1 MGSVFKPLGVASCSV
16 VLALASCQT
25 KSAPE
30 GEGGAATTVAGAA
43 GMERSTAG
51 DGGGFSA
58 GNGSSGDPADGSTL
72 VEPPPYLL
80 YFSGFE
86 DGRAVNSVA
95 VDDRHLYWNLNGGRF
110 MRAAKEGGDVSPE
123 LFFQCS
129 TCDLM
134 DFLVD
139 SGIAYFLNGAELLR
153 VNLDTKAQ
161 RAIALD
167 FDHVG
172 RGALMADDSYLYT
185 AMPGCAAITR
195 IDKQTFAKEVVPVA
209 DVEYPGA
216 GVTTLDKTEERIVC
230 GSPTQLFV
238 FDSWGSE
245 PRVEHVGIDV
255 LWGFAMAGGIGYW
268 LEQPTSSP
276 PPVQIGRLALT
287 GGQSGFVVQESEAG
301 HTNRLVFAS
310 SIDKLLFGNIAGIRA
325 FDARTDRLGNLVQ
338 LGRPT
343 DLAVDDEFAYA
354 SVLGRPKRRLR
365 GEEVYSL
372 AYWLARVPLSELE

>member
-1 MGSVFKPLGVASCSV
+1 MGSVLKPFGVASCGV

-25 KSAPE
+25 KSPPE
-30 GEGGAATTVAGAA
+30 GEGGAATNVSGAA
-43 GMERSTAG
+43 GSEPSTAG
-51 DGGGFSA
+51 EGAGFSA
-58 GNGSSGDPADGSTL
+58 GNGGGCDPADGSTL

-95 VDDRHLYWNLNGGRF
+95 IGDRHVYWNLNGGRF
-110 MRAAKEGGDVSPE
+110 MRAAKDGSDVTPE
-123 LFFQCS
+123 LFLQCS

-139 SGIAYFLNGAELLR
+139 AEAAYFLNGAELLR
-153 VNLDTKAQ
+153 VDVDTKAQ

-172 RGALMADDSYLYT
+172 RGALMADDTYLYT

-195 IDKQTFAKEVVPVA
+195 IHKQTFAKEVLPVVG
-209 DVEYPGA
+209 VEYPGA
-216 GVTTLDKTEERIVC
+216 GVTTLDKTGERIVC

-238 FDSWGSE
+238 FDSWGTE
-245 PRVEHVGIDV
+245 PRVEHSGIDV
-255 LWGFAMAGGIGYW
+255 LWGFAMAGEVGYW

-276 PPVQIGRLALT
+276 PPVQIGRLAVT
-287 GGQSGFVVQESEAG
+287 GGQSGLLVQESQAG

-310 SIDKLLFGNIAGIRA
+310 SIDKVLFGNIAGIRA
-325 FDARTDRLGNLVQ
+325 FDARTEMLGKLVE

-343 DLAVDDEFAYA
+343 DLAVDDEFVYA
-354 SVLGRPKRRLR
+354 SVLGRPRRSVG
-365 GEEVYSL
+365 GEDVYNL
-372 AYWLARVPLSELE
+372 AYWVARVPLSELE